1 MFQIWWSYYMKGL
14 TFYIC
19 FGKWKGVTGAGKA
32 FAFTKGK
39 PISPETFQ
47 SYIKIT
53 GAYEL
58 KK

>member
-1 MFQIWWSYYMKGL
+1 MKGL

-19 FGKWKGVTGAGKA
+19 FGKCKGVTGAGKA
-32 FAFTKGK
+32 LAFRKGK

-47 SYIKIT
+47 SCTKIT